1 MASLRDVLAMFLTI
15 VTQANNAENSVVTV
29 LWLLIAVAV
38 VAVLTKYIRLPYTIA
53 LVLAG
58 IVIAFTPGMPKV
70 VLTPDLIVT
79 IFLPTLLFE
88 AAYNLSFEH
97 LREEFRFIS
106 ALAIWGVVAT
116 VGLVAGLLIWW
127 GGLAWQTALI
137 FGAIVG
143 ATDPISVVAT
153 FRSLGV
159 ARRLTIIIE
168 GESLFN
174 DGSALVIF
182 NLLLGVIVA
191 GNFDLVSS
199 LAEFIKV
206 SVGGLGLGVAVGYL
220 ALAILEQLNDYLTE
234 TLVTLIAAYATFLGA
249 EQFGVSP
256 ALAVVAAGLLVG
268 NFGQQRA
275 MSPTTRITV
284 GLSWE
289 FFGFMANSLIFL
301 LVGLQV
307 RTINL
312 GSFGTITGLAI
323 IVTLLSRCVVI
334 FFFSWLTRLINR
346 PKAIPFSWQ
355 LMLIWGGLRG
365 SLSLA
370 MALSLPVT
378 LASGE
383 LFPDRDK
390 ILVMTFGL
398 IMFSLLGQGLTTT
411 PLMNLLKLGRNQ
423 SKQIHQYETLHG
435 RLLTLRAA
443 QQEIQEMQNN
453 GTLGAE
459 TAQILQA
466 DYASR
471 ENAINLEL
479 QELHLA
485 NEFLRE
491 EQLRTAQRRLLQV
504 ERSTLLT
511 LRTRGVISHEILEE
525 LRAEIDTKATLLTQA
540 QAVDEPSQATPEFE
554 VATNMVEEDDI
565 ITQPKGE

>member
-1 MASLRDVLAMFLTI
+1 MFLIMLFSVT
-15 VTQANNAENSVVTV
+15 TQASTAESNVVTV
-29 LWLLIAVAV
+29 LWLLIAVTV

-58 IVIAFTPGMPKV
+58 IVIAFTPGIPKV
-70 VLTPDLIVT
+70 VLTPDLIVI

-97 LREEFRFIS
+97 LREELRFIS

-116 VGLVAGLLIWW
+116 VGLVAGLLMWW
-127 GGLAWQTALI
+127 GGFAWQTALI

-191 GNFDLVSS
+191 GKFDFVSS

-206 SVGGLGLGVAVGYL
+206 SAGGLGLGVAVGYL

-256 ALAVVAAGLLVG
+256 ALAVVAAGLLIG

-312 GSFGTITGLAI
+312 GSFGAITALAI
-323 IVTLLSRCVVI
+323 LATLLSRCVVI
-334 FFFSWLTRLINR
+334 FFFSWLTHLINR

-370 MALSLPVT
+370 MALSLPIT
-378 LASGE
+378 LANGE
-383 LFPDRDK
+383 AFPDRDK
-390 ILVMTFGL
+390 ILVITFGL

-423 SKQIHQYETLHG
+423 SKQIHHYEILRG
-435 RLLTLRAA
+435 RLLTLRAT

-459 TAQILQA
+459 TAQILQT

-471 ENAINLEL
+471 ENALNLEL

-485 NEFLRE
+485 NEFLRD

-511 LRTRGVISHEILEE
+511 LRTRGVISTEILEE
-525 LRAEIDTKATLLTQA
+525 LRAEIDTRATLLTQA
-540 QAVDEPSQATPEFE
+540 QAVDEHSQATPELQ
-554 VATNMVEEDDI
+554 VATNIIQEDDVI
-565 ITQPKGE
+565 IHPKIE